1 MSKCNIK
8 YANEQ
13 NQISDELKFKLEEK
27 TIEAKHLY
35 EKVEDLLTNK
45 DMKDTKENHDLKVK
59 LSSTEKECQKA
70 RANLIEHKKEN
81 EKNKK

>member
-45 DMKDTKENHDLKVK
+45 DMKDTKENHDLKSK
-59 LSSTEKECQKA
+59 LSSTKNECQKA
-70 RANLIEHKKEN
+70 RAN
-81 EKNKK
+81 